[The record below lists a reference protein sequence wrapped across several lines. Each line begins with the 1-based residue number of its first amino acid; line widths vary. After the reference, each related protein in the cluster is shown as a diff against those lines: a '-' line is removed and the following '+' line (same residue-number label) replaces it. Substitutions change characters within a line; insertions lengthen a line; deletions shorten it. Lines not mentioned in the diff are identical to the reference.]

1 MSSSTLQRYPF
12 HLVDPSPWPFM
23 ASLGALTTTMGAV
36 LWMHSYENGGFVF
49 GLGFFSLLYVMFVW
63 WRDVIKE
70 STYEGHHTVAVQT
83 GLRWG
88 MILFIVSE
96 IMFFFAFFWAF
107 FNSSLAPGIDIGGI
121 WPPKGMK
128 KKLKK

>member
-1 MSSSTLQRYPF
+1 MSSSTLQRHPF

-88 MILFIVSE
+88 MILFIVSQPP
-96 IMFFFAFFWAF
+96 ISK
-107 FNSSLAPGIDIGGI
+107 NSSLIQNISNFNFKKPLNSSIHVEHH
-121 WPPKGMK
+121 GMV
-128 KKLKK
+128 